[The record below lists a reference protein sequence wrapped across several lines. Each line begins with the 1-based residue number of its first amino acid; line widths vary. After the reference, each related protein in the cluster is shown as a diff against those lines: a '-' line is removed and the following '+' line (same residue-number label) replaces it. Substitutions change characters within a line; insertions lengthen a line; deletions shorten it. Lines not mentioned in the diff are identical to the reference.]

1 MEPSLGRERAK
12 YITSVVLYGTI
23 GMFLRY
29 VSLPS
34 ELVAMCRGTIGS
46 IFILAFL
53 AFRHTK
59 PDGKAI
65 KKNLK
70 WLIISGICLG
80 LNWIFL
86 FAAYMETTVAIASLC
101 NYMAPLIVIVV
112 APLVLHE
119 KLEVRKLP
127 CVLAALIGI
136 ILVSGV
142 TEGGSGNPLGIVF
155 GLSAAVCFVIIVICN
170 RNLKD
175 ISSYDRSI
183 VQLALSAVTI
193 LPYFIIHN
201 LGKELYVSPGSIP
214 IVLILGLL
222 HTGVAYCLYFSGMAT
237 LPVQTVAVLGYI
249 EPVVAVLCSAIFL
262 AEPMTVSGWIG
273 AVLIIAAAVVSELIP
288 SKAAPATQDH

>member
-1 MEPSLGRERAK
+1 MDPSLGRERAK

-23 GMFLRY
+23 GMFLRF

-46 IFILAFL
+46 VFILAFL
-53 AFRHTK
+53 AFRHTR
-59 PDGKAI
+59 PDTAAI

-80 LNWIFL
+80 FNWIFL

-136 ILVSGV
+136 VLVSGV
-142 TEGGSGNPLGIVF
+142 TEGGTGNPIGVVF
-155 GLSAAVCFVIIVICN
+155 GLSAAVCFVIIVLCN
-170 RNLKD
+170 RKLRD
-175 ISSYDRSI
+175 ISAYDRSI

-193 LPYFIIHN
+193 LPYYIMHN
-201 LGKELYVSPGSIP
+201 PGKPLYISTISIP
-214 IVLILGLL
+214 IVLMLGLV
-222 HTGVAYCLYFSGMAT
+222 HTGIAYCLYFSGMAT
-237 LPVQTVAVLGYI
+237 LPVQTVAILGYL
-249 EPVVAVLCSAIFL
+249 EPVVSVLCSAVFL
-262 AEPMTVSGWIG
+262 AEPMSITGWIG

-288 SKAAPATQDH
+288 SKAVIAKQDH

>member
-34 ELVAMCRGTIGS
+34 ELVAMCRGILGS

-273 AVLIIAAAVVSELIP
+273 AILIIAAAMVSELIP
-288 SKAAPATQDH
+288 SKAAPAK

>member
-34 ELVAMCRGTIGS
+34 ELVAMCRGIFGS

-142 TEGGSGNPLGIVF
+142 TEGGNGNPLGIVF

-273 AVLIIAAAVVSELIP
+273 AILIIAAAVVSELIP
-288 SKAAPATQDH
+288 SKKVTAK

>member
-34 ELVAMCRGTIGS
+34 ELVAMCRGILGS

-142 TEGGSGNPLGIVF
+142 TEGGNGNPLGIVF

-288 SKAAPATQDH
+288 SKAAPATQGH

>member
-34 ELVAMCRGTIGS
+34 ELVAMCRGILGS

-142 TEGGSGNPLGIVF
+142 TEGGNGNPLGIVF

-288 SKAAPATQDH
+288 SKAATATQGH

>member
-1 MEPSLGRERAK
+1 MDPSLGRERAK

-23 GMFLRY
+23 GMFLRF

-46 IFILAFL
+46 VFILAFL
-53 AFRHTK
+53 IFRHTR
-59 PDGKAI
+59 PDTAAI

-80 LNWIFL
+80 FNWIFL

-136 ILVSGV
+136 VLVSGV
-142 TEGGSGNPLGIVF
+142 TEGGTGNPIGVVF
-155 GLSAAVCFVIIVICN
+155 GLSAAVCFVIIVLCN
-170 RNLKD
+170 RKLRD
-175 ISSYDRSI
+175 ISAYDRSI

-193 LPYFIIHN
+193 LPYYIMHN
-201 LGKELYVSPGSIP
+201 PGKPLYISTISIP
-214 IVLILGLL
+214 IVLMLGLV
-222 HTGVAYCLYFSGMAT
+222 HTGIAYCLYFSGMAT
-237 LPVQTVAVLGYI
+237 LPVQTVAILGYL
-249 EPVVAVLCSAIFL
+249 EPVVSVLCSAVFL
-262 AEPMTVSGWIG
+262 AEPMSITGWIG

-288 SKAAPATQDH
+288 SKTEPAK

>member
-1 MEPSLGRERAK
+1 
-12 YITSVVLYGTI
+12 
-23 GMFLRY
+23 
-29 VSLPS
+29 
-34 ELVAMCRGTIGS
+34 
-46 IFILAFL
+46 
-53 AFRHTK
+53 
-59 PDGKAI
+59 
-65 KKNLK
+65 
-70 WLIISGICLG
+70 
-80 LNWIFL
+80 
-86 FAAYMETTVAIASLC
+86 
-101 NYMAPLIVIVV
+101 MAPLIVIVV

-288 SKAAPATQDH
+288 SKAAPAK

>member
-34 ELVAMCRGTIGS
+34 ELVAMCRGILGS

-101 NYMAPLIVIVV
+101 NYMAPLIVIVA

-273 AVLIIAAAVVSELIP
+273 AILIIAAAVVSELIP
-288 SKAAPATQDH
+288 SKAAPATQGH

>member
-12 YITSVVLYGTI
+12 YITSVVSYGTI

-273 AVLIIAAAVVSELIP
+273 AILIIAAAVVSELIP

>member
-34 ELVAMCRGTIGS
+34 ELVAMCRGILGS

-201 LGKELYVSPGSIP
+201 LGKELYVSLGSIP

-273 AVLIIAAAVVSELIP
+273 AILIIAAAVVSELIP
-288 SKAAPATQDH
+288 SKAAPAK

>member
-34 ELVAMCRGTIGS
+34 ELVAMCRGILGS

-142 TEGGSGNPLGIVF
+142 TEGGNGNPLGIVF

-288 SKAAPATQDH
+288 SKKVTAK